1 MFVYSSSTD
10 ATLNIFK
17 CDVVINTNKRVSLL
31 HKNNYLKMKK
41 GEFTPKFFTLL
52 KAGIT
57 KKQLYKDVL
66 AGIIV
71 GIVAL
76 PLSIAFAIA
85 SGVSPEKG
93 LITAIIAGIVISV
106 FGGSRVQIG
115 GPTGAFI
122 VILYAIVQEH
132 GVNGLT
138 IATFMAGFIIMGMGF
153 AKLGNFLKF
162 IPYPLIVG
170 FTSGIALII
179 FSSQI
184 KDLFGMPIEALP
196 ADFVDKWVVYGSH
209 FTQINWVAFAIAI
222 ATIVISLFFIRV
234 TTKIPGSI
242 VAIVLS
248 TIVVYYFDLPVET
261 IESKFGEIPNSISMP
276 AFPHID
282 FATIKALI
290 QPAIAIALL
299 GSIESL
305 LSAVV
310 ADGMIGGRHRSNMEL
325 VAQGAANV
333 FSGLFGGIPATGAIA
348 RTATNIKNGGRTPI
362 SGIVHAIVLL
372 LIMLLMAP
380 VAKLIPLSCLA
391 GILIV
396 VAWHMG
402 EWHHF
407 FALFKSNKM
416 DIIVLLTT
424 FFLTVFFDLILAIEI
439 GMILSSL
446 IFMKRMS
453 EATSIKSTSNILNS
467 NDDFGDKLF
476 EEELAEIPKDV
487 LLYEINGPLFFGASQ
502 KFQEVIS
509 DLNQRPK
516 ILILRM
522 RNVPFIDATGINRL
536 KEICKQ
542 LQSRGTTVIISGANH
557 EVKLELLKANIYTML
572 NKNNI
577 HDKISSAIQR
587 AKNILEAESK
597 NKS

>member
-1 MFVYSSSTD
+1 
-10 ATLNIFK
+10 
-17 CDVVINTNKRVSLL
+17 
-31 HKNNYLKMKK
+31 MKK

-52 KAGIT
+52 KTGIT
-57 KKQLYKDVL
+57 KKQLSKDVL

-76 PLSIAFAIA
+76 PLAIAFAIA

-93 LITAIIAGIVISV
+93 LITAVIAGIVVSV
-106 FGGSRVQIG
+106 LGGSRVQIG

-153 AKLGNFLKF
+153 AKLGNYLKF

-184 KDLFGMPIEALP
+184 KDFFGMPVESVP
-196 ADFVDKWVVYGSH
+196 ADFVEKWIVYADH
-209 FTQINWVAFAIAI
+209 FTEVNWVAFVIALS
-222 ATIVISLFFIRV
+222 TVLISLFFIRV
-234 TTKIPGSI
+234 TAKIPGSI

-248 TIVVYYFDLPVET
+248 TVVVYYFDLPVET
-261 IESKFGEIPNSISMP
+261 IETKFGEIPNSISMP
-276 AFPHID
+276 QFPQID
-282 FATIKALI
+282 YAIIKSLI

-325 VAQGAANV
+325 VAQGAANI

-362 SGIVHAIVLL
+362 SGIVHAVVLL
-372 LIMLLMAP
+372 LIMLLLAP

-391 GILIV
+391 GILVV

-416 DIIVLLTT
+416 DIVVLLTT
-424 FFLTVFFDLILAIEI
+424 FTLTVFFDLILAIEI
-439 GMILSSL
+439 GMILSSF

-453 EATSIKSTSNILNS
+453 ESTSIKNASNLIES
-467 NDDFGDKLF
+467 NESFGDRLF
-476 EEELAEIPKDV
+476 EDELNEIPEDV

-502 KFQEVIS
+502 KFQEVIT
-509 DLNQRPK
+509 DLNQQPK

-536 KEICKQ
+536 KEICRQ
-542 LQSRGTTVIISGANH
+542 LQLKGTTIIISGANR
-557 EVKLELLKANIYTML
+557 EVKRELLKANIYSMIS
-572 NKNNI
+572 KYNI
-577 HDKISSAIQR
+577 HDNINSALQR
-587 AKNILEAESK
+587 AKNILEKETHLS
-597 NKS
+597 